1 MKLFSSDLQI
11 MDVLWDRGELS
22 AKEIAQILSESA
34 GWSKTTTYTMIQK
47 CITKG
52 AVIRRD
58 PGYFCRAAV
67 TREEIGSEQTDEVI
81 DRLYG
86 GAPDLLVA
94 SLLDRKKLTKEDIRR
109 LRAMIDTYDSDR

>member
-1 MKLFSSDLQI
+1 MKLYSSDLQI

-22 AKEIAQILSESA
+22 AKEIAQILGETA

-47 CITKG
+47 CIAKG
-52 AVIRRD
+52 AVVRRD
-58 PGYFCRAAV
+58 PGYFCRAVISRA
-67 TREEIGSEQTDEVI
+67 EIGNEQTDEII

-94 SLLDRKKLTKEDIRR
+94 ALLDRKKLTHEEIQR
-109 LRAMIDTYDSDR
+109 LRTIIDAYDDNE

>member
-1 MKLFSSDLQI
+1 MKLYSSDLQV
-11 MDVLWDRGELS
+11 MDVLWEHGELA
-22 AKEIAQILSESA
+22 AKEIAQILGETV

-47 CITKG
+47 CIAKG

-58 PGYFCRAAV
+58 PGYFCKAAV
-67 TREEIGSEQTDEVI
+67 TRAEIGQEQTDEVI

-94 SLLDRKKLTKEDIRR
+94 SLLDRKKLSKADIAR
-109 LRAMIDTYDSDR
+109 LRALIDSYEDR

>member
-1 MKLFSSDLQI
+1 MKLYSSDLHV

-22 AKEIAQILSESA
+22 AKEIAQILGETV

-47 CITKG
+47 CIAKG
-52 AVIRRD
+52 AVERRD
-58 PGYFCRAAV
+58 PGYFCRAV
-67 TREEIGSEQTDEVI
+67 VSREAIGEEQTDEVI

-94 SLLDRKKLTKEDIRR
+94 SLLDRKKLSKADIDR
-109 LRAMIDTYDSDR
+109 LRALIDRYEEG

>member
-1 MKLFSSDLQI
+1 MKLYSSDLQI

-22 AKEIAQILSESA
+22 AKEIAQILGETN

-47 CITKG
+47 CIAKG
-52 AVIRRD
+52 AVVRRD

-67 TREEIGSEQTDEVI
+67 TRQEIGNEQTDEVI
-81 DRLYG
+81 ERLYG

-94 SLLDRKKLTKEDIRR
+94 SLLDRKKLSKEEISR
-109 LRAMIDTYDSDR
+109 LRALIDSYDE